1 MTHKGGKKAKKLFH
15 KVSLPKATKE
25 KIENLPHSQLQLLLA
40 FIRALIASSGR
51 TVHAGK
57 RKAGAKTH
65 SHTRKLRAGVH
76 RVKVGS
82 RMRNVRVLANG
93 KWRFMKG

>member
-15 KVSLPKATKE
+15 RVPLSKATKE
-25 KIENLPHSQLQLLLA
+25 RIENLNHSQLELLIA
-40 FIRALIASSGR
+40 FIRALMASSGR
-51 TVHAGK
+51 TVRAGK
-57 RKAGAKTH
+57 RKAGA
-65 SHTRKLRAGVH
+65 SHRKLRAGVH
-76 RVKVGS
+76 RVKVGK